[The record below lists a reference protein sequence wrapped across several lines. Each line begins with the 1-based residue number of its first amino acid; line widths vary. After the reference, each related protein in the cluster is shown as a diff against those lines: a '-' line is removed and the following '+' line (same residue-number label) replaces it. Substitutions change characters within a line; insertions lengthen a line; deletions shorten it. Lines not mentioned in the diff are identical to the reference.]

1 MNSWLFHITISAA
14 LAVPVEIAA
23 RYFRLWV
30 YTPPWKVLV
39 NVLITVALIYGTLA
53 WLTAG
58 LSLPTQFMC
67 GAGIG
72 IAYEILNF
80 SILNS
85 WYFPEDKCSFLK
97 GKPALVVGVGLAW
110 GVYPTLTNLLI
121 GVMVRQ
127 GH

>member
-30 YTPPWKVLV
+30 YTPLWMVLV

-58 LSLPTQFMC
+58 LSLPAQFAC
-67 GAGIG
+67 GAVIG

-80 SILNS
+80 SSLNS
-85 WYFPEDKCSFLK
+85 WYFPEDKCLFLK
-97 GKPALVVGVGLAW
+97 GKPALVIGVGLAW
-110 GVYPTLTNLLI
+110 GGYPTLTNLLI
-121 GVMVRQ
+121 GFM
-127 GH
+127 